1 MEADMTLSDL
11 FWLAAGVAMM
21 LAAILRAAGAWS

>member
-1 MEADMTLSDL
+1 MKLNFGDL
-11 FWLAAGVAMM
+11 ILFAAGVALM